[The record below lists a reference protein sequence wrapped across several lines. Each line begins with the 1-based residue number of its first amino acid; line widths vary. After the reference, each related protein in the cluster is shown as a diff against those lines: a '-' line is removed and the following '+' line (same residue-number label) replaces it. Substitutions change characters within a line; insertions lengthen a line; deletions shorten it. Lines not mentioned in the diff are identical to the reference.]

1 MKARLAAMEADAAK
15 LRGEEVRDGFFS
27 RNLPSFLVVVAVF
40 FRRPPPLLLLPQ
52 TNSRNHSLSLSHIQK
67 LQQAAATA
75 AAVDAT
81 KAANE
86 DETTRE
92 AAAAEEEDNPAAV
105 AAAAPAAPTAGETAA
120 EAAARELADSRSVYI
135 GSIDYSVTP
144 EELQAHF
151 QGCGAVNRVT
161 IPTGPGGQPKGFAY
175 LEFCEADAVANALL
189 LDCTPLKGR
198 EIRVNPK
205 RTNVP
210 GLRVRGGGVG
220 GGRGGGG
227 RGGRGGFRGGRYSRG
242 RGRGRY
248 HGGGY

>member
-1 MKARLAAMEADAAK
+1 MGAASSATAARNK
-15 LRGEEVRDGFFS
+15 CR
-27 RNLPSFLVVVAVF
+27 
-40 FRRPPPLLLLPQ
+40 
-52 TNSRNHSLSLSHIQK
+52 
-67 LQQAAATA
+67 AAATA
-75 AAVDAT
+75 
-81 KAANE
+81 
-86 DETTRE
+86 
-92 AAAAEEEDNPAAV
+92 PA
-105 AAAAPAAPTAGETAA
+105 TAGETAA

-135 GSIDYSVTP
+135 GSVDYSVTP

-151 QGCGAVNRVT
+151 QGCGTVNRVT
-161 IPTGPGGQPKGFAY
+161 IPTGPTGQPKGYAY

-220 GGRGGGG
+220 GGRGGRG
-227 RGGRGGFRGGRYSRG
+227 RGGRGGRFSRG

-248 HGGGY
+248 HGSGY